1 MFYKSVLAA
10 AALASTLAL
19 GTAGAAKADPT
30 FSFGIGVGTDPWGP
44 GPGFGPDPYFPHHHP
59 RPMGFGDAAF
69 GYDGGPWDGGWHRPH
84 YGYRISCGQGAD
96 VVRGRGF
103 RGVRPVDC
111 SAPVYEYRGWK
122 YGQPYNIQVGM
133 RGRVIGVSPMDW

>member
-1 MFYKSVLAA
+1 MFSKSILAA

-30 FSFGIGVGTDPWGP
+30 FSFGIGVGTDAWS
-44 GPGFGPDPYFPHHHP
+44 PGFGPDPYFPHHHR
-59 RPMGFGDAAF
+59 RPMGFGDAGF
-69 GYDGGPWDGGWHRPH
+69 SYDSGPWDGGWHRPH

-96 VVRGRGF
+96 VVRARGF
-103 RGVRPVDC
+103 HGVRPVDC

-122 YGQPYNIQVGM
+122 YGQPYNIQVSM
-133 RGRVIGVSPMDW
+133 RGNVLGASQSDW